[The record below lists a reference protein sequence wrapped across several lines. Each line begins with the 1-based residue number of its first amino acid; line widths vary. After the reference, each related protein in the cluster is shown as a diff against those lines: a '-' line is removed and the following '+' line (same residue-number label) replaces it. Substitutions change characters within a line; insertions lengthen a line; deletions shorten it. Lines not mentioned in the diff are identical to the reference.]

1 MIETKIRITS
11 ELLSPSNSE
20 DFEGVL
26 SHATFHFSGNDFV
39 ATSPIRWNVR
49 VVNGGEGFLYINGDA
64 QAELKT
70 QCVRCLDEARLN
82 VNAEI
87 EGFVKIKEGAKLPKD
102 VGEDEFVKLED
113 GKYIDLSQ
121 LLKASILLNLPM
133 QPLCDE
139 NCEGLFAYCDGHASQ
154 KIDDV
159 QHPFEV
165 LKNFEF

>member
-1 MIETKIRITS
+1 M
-11 ELLSPSNSE
+11 
-20 DFEGVL
+20 
-26 SHATFHFSGNDFV
+26 
-39 ATSPIRWNVR
+39 
-49 VVNGGEGFLYINGDA
+49 VNGGEGFLYINGDA
-64 QAELKT
+64 RAELKT

-102 VGEDEFVKLED
+102 VGEDECVPLED
-113 GKYIDLSQ
+113 GQYIDISQ

-139 NCEGLFAYCDGHASQ
+139 NCEGLFAYCNDHASQ

-159 QHPFEV
+159 QRPFEV